1 MVSHK
6 FRATAAEPV
15 YHSQQMPVFDNTTF
29 DSKDFHFP
37 WFRCEMLSRLVS
49 SCSSCPEF
57 SSFGGRVLRSLS
69 YPTSCSVSQVVSV
82 CHGVSFPVLL
92 DLLS

>member
-15 YHSQQMPVFDNTTF
+15 YHSQRMPVVDNTTF

-37 WFRCEMLSRLVS
+37 WFRCETLSRLVS
-49 SCSSCPEF
+49 SCSSCRVQLLW
-57 SSFGGRVLRSLS
+57 GGCSQISLL
-69 YPTSCSVSQVVSV
+69 P
-82 CHGVSFPVLL
+82 H
-92 DLLS
+92 